1 MRLFHHDRQF
11 VMLYGPP
18 AVGKLTVGKALANRL
33 SACLFHNHLTYD
45 LAIELLGAD
54 SGFDA
59 RRQFACKL
67 RLHAL
72 ALLFKSDSRTIITT
86 FCYGGAE
93 DDWYIDALKTLC
105 ADHLM
110 TPRFVQLTAQRSQ
123 LLDRVEN
130 VDRRAFG
137 KVNSSSQLS
146 AILQECAYT
155 LAIPADHHLCLDTS
169 MLLPDDTALAIVT
182 SYQQVSTLMGD
193 KTDKNTIAWLAQP
206 EEHDYPAA
214 QSYLNLLYDDAHCTK
229 LVRKMHAAPMSAFK
243 AKDILRASGLSPLG

>member
-1 MRLFHHDRQF
+1 MFHNDRQF

-45 LAIELLGAD
+45 LAMELLGAD

-72 ALLFKSDSRTIITT
+72 ALLFKSDSRAIITT
-86 FCYGGAE
+86 FCYGGPE

-105 ADHLM
+105 ADHLV
-110 TPRFVQLTAQRSQ
+110 TPHFVQLTAQRRQ

-130 VDRRAFG
+130 IDRRAFG
-137 KVNSSSQLS
+137 KVNSSSELS
-146 AILQECAYT
+146 VILQQCAYT
-155 LAIPADHHLCLDTS
+155 LAIRADHHLCLDTS
-169 MLLPDDTALAIVT
+169 MLLPDDAALAIVT
-182 SYQQVSTLMGD
+182 WSWRVSAVGGGVIPKGADTRIGF
-193 KTDKNTIAWLAQP
+193 LAP
-206 EEHDYPAA
+206 
-214 QSYLNLLYDDAHCTK
+214 
-229 LVRKMHAAPMSAFK
+229 
-243 AKDILRASGLSPLG
+243 LREGPI

>member
-1 MRLFHHDRQF
+1 MPLFQYDRRL
-11 VMLYGPP
+11 VVLYGPP

-54 SGFDA
+54 SSFDA

-72 ALLFKSDSRTIITT
+72 ALLFNSDSRSIITT
-86 FCYGGAE
+86 FCYSGPE
-93 DDWYIDALKTLC
+93 DDWYIDALKTQC

-110 TPRFVQLTAQRSQ
+110 TPCFVQLTAQRSQ

-130 VDRRAFG
+130 IDRRAFG
-137 KVNSSSQLS
+137 KVNNSGQLS

-155 LAIPADHHLCLDTS
+155 LAIRADHHLCLDTS
-169 MLLPDDTALAIVT
+169 MLLPDDAALAIVT
-182 SYQQVSTLMGD
+182 WGWRVSAVG
-193 KTDKNTIAWLAQP
+193 
-206 EEHDYPAA
+206 
-214 QSYLNLLYDDAHCTK
+214 
-229 LVRKMHAAPMSAFK
+229 
-243 AKDILRASGLSPLG
+243 

>member
-1 MRLFHHDRQF
+1 
-11 VMLYGPP
+11 MLYGPP

-86 FCYGGAE
+86 FCYGGPE

-105 ADHLM
+105 ADHLI
-110 TPRFVQLTAQRSQ
+110 TPRFVQLIAQRSQ
-123 LLDRVEN
+123 LLERVEN
-130 VDRRAFG
+130 IDRRAFG

-146 AILQECAYT
+146 AILQECVYT
-155 LAIPADHHLCLDTS
+155 LAIRADHHLCLDTS
-169 MLLPDDTALAIVT
+169 MLLPDDAALAIVT
-182 SYQQVSTLMGD
+182 WSWRVSTVGS
-193 KTDKNTIAWLAQP
+193 WGHSQG
-206 EEHDYPAA
+206 
-214 QSYLNLLYDDAHCTK
+214 C
-229 LVRKMHAAPMSAFK
+229 
-243 AKDILRASGLSPLG
+243 